1 MAAMTS
7 TQAQWQLI
15 LLIAHARAKPSKLPG
30 AVHHVIPRSVWKVL
44 HKQGKTTV
52 PQHCPVRQ
60 LVFLSHQQHLM
71 AHFLLWQVHKGHKVF
86 GPKMATAFC
95 FMMGQSKAQG
105 VAPTPAQ
112 QAAFAKARIA
122 VSKALSKRFK
132 GVPMSTATK
141 AKMAASARKHWT
153 SLTPAQQKARLART
167 PVQKATQ
174 ARQTPV
180 LHIPSGRVFASAA
193 LAAQAFGVS
202 RQAVSRGC
210 AKWQKGKTSK
220 WQWAPQCK
228 ICGAGLP
235 QGTPKGSICKVCMG
249 V

>member
-95 FMMGQSKAQG
+95 FMMGLTKLQG
-105 VAPTPAQ
+105 IAPTPAQ

-122 VSKALSKRFK
+122 VSAMQS
-132 GVPMSTATK
+132 
-141 AKMAASARKHWT
+141 AKMKARHAKP
-153 SLTPAQQKARLART
+153 TPAMIAGRKKTA
-167 PVQKATQ
+167 Q
-174 ARQTPV
+174 ARQRFQTPV

-210 AKWQKGKTSK
+210 AKWQKGQTSK

-235 QGTPKGSICKVCMG
+235 QGTPKGAICKVCMG